1 MQKLA
6 DISLFMS
13 YSPTVSRAYTM
24 NIFNS
29 EAAASLQ
36 QYDKLVKSKVL
47 CDKYITEMQQEEYV
61 PVDVITKL
69 YETREQYD
77 AELMKLK
84 SDLMAHVADASFDAF
99 DREIYKTLADET
111 KAELSDVLKAD
122 EVFRRAME
130 MQSEQI
136 ASEEQTDT
144 VAEEGEAP
152 ADLTEADAEA
162 TNTEAATAEQS
173 TANDITAFATDE
185 EEQA

>member
-13 YSPTVSRAYTM
+13 YSPTVCGTYAM

-36 QYDKLVKSKVL
+36 QYDKLVKSKAL

-77 AELMKLK
+77 VELMKLK
-84 SDLMAHVADASFDAF
+84 SDLMAHVADSSFDAF

-130 MQSEQI
+130 MQSEEI
-136 ASEEQTDT
+136 ASNEQTE
-144 VAEEGEAP
+144 VADEEAP
-152 ADLTEADAEA
+152 AQETEASPEDAEA
-162 TNTEAATAEQS
+162 TAAAAEETAG
-173 TANDITAFATDE
+173 NDITAFATGE

>member
-1 MQKLA
+1 
-6 DISLFMS
+6 MS
-13 YSPTVSRAYTM
+13 
-24 NIFNS
+24 IFNS

-36 QYDKLVKSKVL
+36 QYDKLVKSKAL
-47 CDKYITEMQQEEYV
+47 CDKYIAEMQQEEYV

-130 MQSEQI
+130 MQSEEI
-136 ASEEQTDT
+136 ASEEQTEVATEDT
-144 VAEEGEAP
+144 TVPAEGAEVAAVD
-152 ADLTEADAEA
+152 AD
-162 TNTEAATAEQS
+162 AATAEQ
-173 TANDITAFATDE
+173 AAGNDITAFATGE